1 MILLITLK
9 LLLSQTTITSPVN
22 AAPLDFSS
30 QPTTTD
36 AEPSYV
42 PNPRGRGTFGL
53 LLSSIITLLLCV
65 YTSIHLNIAPDSYMF
80 SITIPQFRIRKMPED
95 EPQTTNKNEFGIK
108 RATVY
113 KFYWLEARA
122 LCKELKKI
130 DMGECNPQPE
140 VSQTESSEL
149 LLDASKDPEEKLDVR
164 NLLQPTIPASTDT
177 KDWSDLKFPN
187 LTLNARGFLRLA
199 REKVLHPGIL
209 DDKTVTDRSKADSL
223 AKLLVCA
230 QAFWVVINIIAQK
243 ASGLPSTLIELNVV
257 VHVVVNVVVYGFWWN
272 KPLSV
277 QSSIILN
284 PGVDDNAEPKLP
296 KEGQEDFEMLK
307 LYYQILLSYKRDS
320 PLAHHTHTELL
331 DYDIPTLDQLDLK
344 LKILISKGFSGANRE
359 DRLREK
365 IANMTQLSGSCP
377 KGLLTL
383 PVELVIGESSHKT
396 FLFASHG
403 RSTSDV
409 SFVDDN
415 YIRLLAKISA
425 NYHET
430 NGYQDSESYDSFP
443 QVINFSYCGTYP
455 SNVEDENGVLD

>member
-1 MILLITLK
+1 
-9 LLLSQTTITSPVN
+9 
-22 AAPLDFSS
+22 
-30 QPTTTD
+30 
-36 AEPSYV
+36 
-42 PNPRGRGTFGL
+42 
-53 LLSSIITLLLCV
+53 
-65 YTSIHLNIAPDSYMF
+65 
-80 SITIPQFRIRKMPED
+80 
-95 EPQTTNKNEFGIK
+95 
-108 RATVY
+108 
-113 KFYWLEARA
+113 
-122 LCKELKKI
+122 
-130 DMGECNPQPE
+130 MGECNPQPE

-164 NLLQPTIPASTDT
+164 NLLQPTIPASTDA
-177 KDWSDLKFPN
+177 KDWSGITMSSAFFVVIGGFAYRRGRHFRIPESDLKFPN

-209 DDKTVTDRSKADSL
+209 DDKAVTDRSKADSL

-230 QAFWVVINIIAQK
+230 QAFWVVINIIARK

-443 QVINFSYCGTYP
+443 QVINFSHCGTYP
-455 SNVEDENGVLD
+455 SNVEDENGVLDWAEIGGGWMSDDAIAGVGFIILGFIYAGCHATAWNSHFPTFAEPFGAVHVL